1 MTVNGTLRLSL
12 ALPPGYRPDDI
23 LRFHQRDPEQTAERV
38 EGRTLVKGLAWCG
51 QPAALHVHF
60 EEWSARVEVQL
71 GTAFSDGDEEAMTRL
86 CQRLLGLTQP
96 VEAFEEA
103 HHAHPDV
110 GRLIRARPGLRVA
123 QAATPFEAA
132 TWAVIGQ
139 QISVSAATAVRRK
152 LIRAADLRHASGVLA
167 YPDAERVAAMDD
179 DSLRATGLSRTKVH
193 TIRALS
199 DGVVNSELPL
209 GAGAELTD
217 VDALR
222 TRLRAIRGVGPWTV
236 NYTLL
241 RGFSWLDGAME
252 GDLGV
257 RRSLQSLL
265 GRREQPGERETGQ
278 WLAEFS
284 PWRALVAAHLW
295 AMSA

>member
-1 MTVNGTLRLSL
+1 MTGSGRLRLEL

-23 LRFHQRDPEQTAERV
+23 LRFHARDPEQTAERV
-38 EGRTLVKGLAWCG
+38 EGRLLVKGFAWRG
-51 QPAALHVHF
+51 APAALQVNF
-60 EEWSARVEVQL
+60 EGRSARVEVQL
-71 GTAFSDGDEEAMTRL
+71 GRDLGNGDEQALTRL
-86 CQRLLGLTQP
+86 CQCLLGLTQS
-96 VEAFEEA
+96 VEAFEAA
-103 HHAHPDV
+103 HGGHPDV

-152 LIRAADLRHASGVLA
+152 LIRAAGLWHPAGVHA
-167 YPDAERVAAMDD
+167 YPDAAGLAAMDE
-179 DSLRATGLSRTKVH
+179 DSLRATGLSRTKAD

-199 DGVVNSELPL
+199 EGVIRGELPL
-209 GAGAELTD
+209 GASAELAD
-217 VDALR
+217 VDDLR
-222 TRLRAIRGVGPWTV
+222 ERLRVIRGVGPWTV

-241 RGFSWLDGAME
+241 RGFAWLDGAME

-265 GRREQPGERETGQ
+265 GRQEQPGERETGH
-278 WLAEFS
+278 WLAQFS

-295 AMSA
+295 AMGP